1 MYELRYSKAAQRYF
15 KKVKEKGLKKA
26 FQAAL
31 TKLAADPY
39 CGTLKVGDLA
49 GLYGYD
55 VFIIGPIMKSHT
67 VFMKRMI
74 KSSL

>member
-39 CGTLKVGDLA
+39 L
-49 GLYGYD
+49 
-55 VFIIGPIMKSHT
+55 
-67 VFMKRMI
+67 
-74 KSSL
+74 SLIHIF